1 MVLRAHQM
9 QLIVIAPLNFAPSIA
24 SWHSG
29 VGGQSALLLVEAELM
44 NGHVALIA
52 LLTMEERCV

>member
-1 MVLRAHQM
+1 M

-44 NGHVALIA
+44 NGHVASIA